1 MIVKPLCIAVSGGKG
16 GTGKSTFARNLAV
29 FFAQLGNRTALLD
42 FSSSFSTMSSLSG
55 MKQWSLDRREGI
67 YQQKTALEKFVVLHA
82 PGAEHLLAG
91 VYHFER
97 EEKRFDVIICDMPPT
112 VSSQLVDIFPAC
124 EIPLVVTSPE
134 PESIFETFEFLSR
147 LIFALIERESRGRW
161 SFDDL
166 SLAAAP
172 GSRISFFL
180 SPHDVLLAG
189 IDDELGAFL
198 RKILDELLVGLVVNG
213 ARSSAE
219 LELGPDIENFGRK
232 VFSLPLVYAGAVEF
246 DPGAAEYAVS
256 RKSLIAARPESKLA
270 LDVEKLG
277 RRFISCPGIRLI
289 RPSGKLGSEIEDNCY
304 EVLQSSYASQAYEI
318 KESYGKLRRLFS
330 DKTMFFAG
338 VARRDIIDK
347 LASRCDEAF
356 AIVGNEDRRTAYD
369 QELAAEVKLDVEEAQ
384 EPDLDEEI
392 DWMVKLSSGKGAERS
407 VSGRFIR
414 ETREKMGL
422 GFHDIASATKIG
434 TQYLRAIE
442 EENYVD
448 LPEPVYV
455 KGFLKE
461 IARILNLDPDL
472 VALSYLKRMKEGMR
486 ET

>member
-55 MKQWSLDRREGI
+55 MKAWTLDRREGI

-82 PGAEHLLAG
+82 PGAAHLLAG

-97 EEKRFDVIICDMPPT
+97 EEKRFDVIICDMPPAM
-112 VSSQLVDIFPAC
+112 SSQLVDIFPAC

-134 PESIFETFEFLSR
+134 PEPIYETWEFLSR
-147 LIFALIERESRGRW
+147 LIFALIERESGGRW
-161 SFDDL
+161 TFDDL

-180 SPHDVLLAG
+180 SPPDVLLAG
-189 IDDELGAFL
+189 IDEELDAFV
-198 RKILDELLVGLVVNG
+198 RKILDELLVGVVVNG
-213 ARSSAE
+213 ARDSAE
-219 LELGPDIENFGRK
+219 LDLGPDIENFARK
-232 VFSLPLVYAGAVEF
+232 VFSIPVVYAGAIEF
-246 DPGAAEYAVS
+246 DPEAAVHAVS
-256 RKSLIAARPESKLA
+256 RRPLLAAKPESKLA

-289 RPSGKLGSEIEDNCY
+289 RPSGSLGMDTEDNCY

-318 KESYGKLRRLFS
+318 KENYKKLNRLFS
-330 DKTMFFAG
+330 DKSMFYAG
-338 VARRDIIDK
+338 VARRDVIEK
-347 LASRCDEAF
+347 LAAQCDEAY
-356 AIVGNEDRRTAYD
+356 AIVGDEDRRTAYD
-369 QELAAEVKLDVEEAQ
+369 QELATELKLDIEEVQ
-384 EPDLDEEI
+384 EPDLDDEI
-392 DWMVKLSSGKGAERS
+392 DWMVKLSSGKAADRS
-407 VSGRFIR
+407 ITGRFIR

-434 TQYLRAIE
+434 TNYLRAIE

-461 IARILNLDPDL
+461 IARILNLDPDR
-472 VALSYLKRMKEGMR
+472 VARSYLKKMKAGLR